1 MIAKV
6 MPIQI
11 TELNIS
17 VSVNQTGTQSSAA
30 QQSLES
36 QGQGPTEIIVDECV
50 EQIMKI
56 LNDKKER

>member
-1 MIAKV
+1 

-17 VSVNQTGTQSSAA
+17 VSVNQPGGQKSPVAQTQNPDD
-30 QQSLES
+30 
-36 QGQGPTEIIVDECV
+36 QGSTENIVDECV

-56 LNDKKER
+56 LDDKKER

>member
-1 MIAKV
+1 

-17 VSVNQTGTQSSAA
+17 VSVNQPGTQKNPAP
-30 QQSLES
+30 QLQDPNGQSLQES
-36 QGQGPTEIIVDECV
+36 IVDECV

-56 LNDKKER
+56 LDDKKER

>member
-1 MIAKV
+1 

-17 VSVNQTGTQSSAA
+17 VSVNQPGTSSLEAGQSAATGTGSP
-30 QQSLES
+30 ER
-36 QGQGPTEIIVDECV
+36 IVEECV

>member
-1 MIAKV
+1 

-17 VSVNQTGTQSSAA
+17 VSVNQPGTGHTEASPQASQAGGSR
-30 QQSLES
+30 ES
-36 QGQGPTEIIVDECV
+36 IVEECV
-50 EQIMKI
+50 EQIIKI

>member
-1 MIAKV
+1 

-17 VSVNQTGTQSSAA
+17 VSVNQPGTHENLAPQA
-30 QQSLES
+30 QDS
-36 QGQGPTEIIVDECV
+36 QGQSQNENLVEECI

>member
-1 MIAKV
+1 

-17 VSVNQTGTQSSAA
+17 VSVNNAGKQESSTQP
-30 QQSLES
+30 S
-36 QGQGPTEIIVDECV
+36 QDAVHENSIDDCT

>member
-1 MIAKV
+1 

-17 VSVNQTGTQSSAA
+17 VSVTQPGTPQQQGAA
-30 QQSLES
+30 PQAPEKQEKPEDVVES
-36 QGQGPTEIIVDECV
+36 CVDQV
-50 EQIMKI
+50 IRI

>member
-1 MIAKV
+1 

-17 VSVNQTGTQSSAA
+17 VSVNQPGGQKSPGEQAQNPDDQGSA
-30 QQSLES
+30 EN
-36 QGQGPTEIIVDECV
+36 IVDECV

-56 LNDKKER
+56 LDDKKER

>member
-1 MIAKV
+1 

-17 VSVNQTGTQSSAA
+17 VSVNQPGTPKNPVPQP
-30 QQSLES
+30 QDPNGQSLQEN
-36 QGQGPTEIIVDECV
+36 IVDECV

-56 LNDKKER
+56 LDDKKER

>member
-1 MIAKV
+1 

-17 VSVNQTGTQSSAA
+17 VSVNQPGTQNNAA
-30 QQSLES
+30 QQAEDYHGQSPHES
-36 QGQGPTEIIVDECV
+36 MVDDCV
-50 EQIMKI
+50 EKIVKI

>member
-1 MIAKV
+1 

-17 VSVNQTGTQSSAA
+17 VSVNQPGTDTSGGSQPAA
-30 QQSLES
+30 EPAGNESLVE
-36 QGQGPTEIIVDECV
+36 ECV
-50 EQIMKI
+50 EQILKI

>member
-1 MIAKV
+1 

-17 VSVNQTGTQSSAA
+17 VSVNQPDKRENLA
-30 QQSLES
+30 QQEQDS
-36 QGQGPTEIIVDECV
+36 QDHSANENMVEECV